1 MHLDQDLFYIF
12 NATLSWGPLDKVF
25 LLVTDKAFYFGLAAA
40 TFFLLPAAYRKP
52 GLYVALA
59 ALAAL
64 VVADATAAQ
73 IWKPLFHRSRPCYE
87 LPGVR
92 LLIDQV
98 DSPGFPSNHA
108 ANVFAFATVILIHY
122 RRLGWPLVAIGALV
136 AYSRIYVGVHYPADV
151 LAGALWGVL
160 IGFVFTSLHYY
171 GTALAT
177 RWTYLA
183 RRRRALPPK

>member
-1 MHLDQDLFYIF
+1 VHLDQGLFHF
-12 NATLSWGPLDKVF
+12 LNATLSCGPLDKVF
-25 LLVTDKAFYFGLAAA
+25 LIATDKAFYFGVAAA

-87 LPGVR
+87 LPAVR

-122 RRLGWPLVAIGALV
+122 RRIGWPLVVIGALV

-151 LAGALWGVL
+151 VAGALWGILVG
-160 IGFVFTSLHYY
+160 IIFISLHFYA
-171 GTALAT
+171 TALGA
-177 RWTYLA
+177 RWAYLA
-183 RRRRALPPK
+183 RRRRALAPK